1 MHDRS
6 LLVTGAAGE
15 IGGYLTTEFLNDGW
29 TVCGLDQ
36 RRPSGVDRQE
46 FWFQECDL
54 SDGADT
60 ENKIEV
66 FHERIG
72 AFDAV
77 VNCAGLIANSPLVS
91 FVDGKLRHHDFGLWN
106 RVISG
111 SLSTAFHVTAC
122 TVLKM
127 VGSGKRGVIVNISSV
142 CSRGNAGQVAYSA
155 AKAGLNG
162 LTAALAKELGRFGIR
177 VVAMSPGFI
186 DTKSTR
192 EHVPAA
198 KLKEIMS
205 SVPLKRLGKMEEVAS
220 AVKFILTN
228 EYVNGTVIELHGG
241 QVL

>member
-15 IGGYLTTEFLNDGW
+15 IGGYLATEFLNDGW

-54 SDGADT
+54 SDGADA

-142 CSRGNAGQVAYSA
+142 CSRGNPGQVAYSA

-162 LTAALAKELGRFGIR
+162 LTAALAKRLWDVWCTCGRAVSGLYRYEVDARARASRKAQGDHELRAPQAPRQDGGSGIG
-177 VVAMSPGFI
+177 S
-186 DTKSTR
+186 
-192 EHVPAA
+192 
-198 KLKEIMS
+198 EIH
-205 SVPLKRLGKMEEVAS
+205 PDE
-220 AVKFILTN
+220 
-228 EYVNGTVIELHGG
+228 
-241 QVL
+241 